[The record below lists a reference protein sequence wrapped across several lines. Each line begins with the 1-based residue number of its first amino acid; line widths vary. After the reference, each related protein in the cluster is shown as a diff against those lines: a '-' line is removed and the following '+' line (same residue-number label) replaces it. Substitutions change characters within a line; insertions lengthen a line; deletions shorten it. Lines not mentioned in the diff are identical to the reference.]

1 MNNILQ
7 KLWAVVRATYPSGS
21 SPYWR
26 ALPLGRMKSLLAGTL
41 LLASAIGFAIDLLQT
56 NTSRFTLFWPVLFGV
71 GSTLVLVAR
80 IKRTRMLPLII
91 LVLATIGWLGPQ
103 RARVSAPPAPE
114 SARKRIAFDATGS
127 MIGVFFGVR
136 LLLYF
141 VTNEGLANV
150 RLQTEFSLAHG
161 IQATLVPVV
170 SVQTG
175 SLEIYGRS
183 IPSTEMGGDLID
195 VIESGG
201 RVLAYVADI
210 SGHGLP
216 AGQLMGMLKTAVRVS
231 SQFQNEPKAL
241 LESADRVLPD
251 VKSPEMFATLA
262 LLRFDGAPQVEY
274 SLAGHLPILHYR
286 KRSHDVVR
294 LFMQQF
300 PLGLLPGS
308 SYASAQVAASPGDL
322 FLMLTDGISETVN
335 EKDEEFGLGRIEKL
349 LTENA
354 SKPLPEI
361 WQLVMDEATDHG
373 PQQDDRTLLIARVRE
388 TPSPAKNSGILVS

>member
-7 KLWAVVRATYPSGS
+7 KLLASVRAAYPSAS

-26 ALPLGRMKSLLAGTL
+26 ALPLRRMKSLLAGTF
-41 LLASAIGFAIDLLQT
+41 LLASAFGFAIDLLQI
-56 NTSRFTLFWPVLFGV
+56 NSLRFTLFWPVFFGV

-80 IKRTRMLPLII
+80 IKKTRILPLMI

-103 RARVSAPPAPE
+103 RARVLAPPAPE
-114 SARKRIAFDATGS
+114 SARRRIAFDATGS

-170 SVQTG
+170 SVQNG

-201 RVLAYVADI
+201 RLLAYVADI

-231 SQFQNEPKAL
+231 SQFQHEPKAL

-274 SLAGHLPILHYR
+274 AVAGHLPILHYCNS
-286 KRSHDVVR
+286 SHQVVR

-308 SYASAQVAASPGDL
+308 SYTSARVAASPGDV
-322 FLMLTDGISETVN
+322 FLMLTDGVSETVN

-349 LTENA
+349 LTQNS
-354 SKPLPEI
+354 SKPLSEI
-361 WQLVMDEATDHG
+361 WQLLMDEVADHG
-373 PQQDDRTLLIARVRE
+373 PQQDDRTLLLVRVRE
-388 TPSPAKNSGILVS
+388 NLDRTNRTLL